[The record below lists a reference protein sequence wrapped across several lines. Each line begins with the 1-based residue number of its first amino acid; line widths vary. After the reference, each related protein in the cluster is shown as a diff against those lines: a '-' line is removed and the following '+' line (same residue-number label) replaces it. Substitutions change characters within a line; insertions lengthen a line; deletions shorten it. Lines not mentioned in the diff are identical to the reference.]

1 MQPTDHVVMSWCELT
16 LRCVDRVGI
25 SEMPG
30 KTVRHSRYF
39 YTAITSTSDHE
50 RGDDSWWPIDCTAID
65 IYISTFYPR
74 LSDNIRLPSASPDCR
89 HCCKVWHFSR
99 YISLAIWIHSA
110 LSLVSVAPR
119 HVATRTRYK
128 VTMKSLVVQPP
139 SIPLCYTH
147 TIYDLTTIVLVLEQG
162 YLCVLLAACPQI
174 FFCCHYYYY
183 KDWSL

>member
-1 MQPTDHVVMSWCELT
+1 MVTSWCELT
-16 LRCVDRVGI
+16 LCCVDRVGI
-25 SEMPG
+25 REMPG
-30 KTVRHSRYF
+30 KTVWHSRYF

-110 LSLVSVAPR
+110 LSLLSVALGFMN
-119 HVATRTRYK
+119 VATRTRYK
-128 VTMKSLVVQPP
+128 VSMKSLVVQPP
-139 SIPLCYTH
+139 SIPFCYTH
-147 TIYDLTTIVLVLEQG
+147 TIYDLTIIVLVREQG
-162 YLCVLLAACPQI
+162 YLCVTCCLPPDFLLLSL
-174 FFCCHYYYY
+174 YY
-183 KDWSL
+183 KGCSL